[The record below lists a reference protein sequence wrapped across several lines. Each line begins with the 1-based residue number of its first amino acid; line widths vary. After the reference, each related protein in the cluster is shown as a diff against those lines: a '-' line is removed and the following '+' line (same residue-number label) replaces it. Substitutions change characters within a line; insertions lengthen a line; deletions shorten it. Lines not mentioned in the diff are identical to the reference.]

1 MDESMAPVG
10 PTPAPAPASPPAVQ
24 IGSILIDN
32 VTQDEADAIIGG
44 WLEER
49 PAGPRRVCTPN
60 VDYVIRAGRDP
71 AFRGAINGCD
81 LRVPDGMWIVYA
93 SRIAG
98 RSLRGTVTGRLLLPR
113 FAARCSEAG
122 RPIAMMGAGPGVAA
136 LAAERLR
143 ADNPGLLVTAAT
155 PPTPF
160 VIGSEADAGMV
171 QTLQA
176 ARPAILF
183 VALGAPK
190 QELWMDRHAGEF
202 PDSIMI
208 GVGAAF
214 DVVAGRVREA
224 PAWMTRT
231 GLEWLFRLA
240 QEPRRLARR
249 YLWDDPRILGWA
261 VATRARGLG
270 SRAGPEVRASSPA
283 PARRAGWRS
292 DRRSD
297 PESSPTSIA
306 GTRAYG
312 QLPSR
317 PPADSVNTA
326 VAKKARRAMPR
337 VRPARCIPAAFP
349 ESAQTMARPTSHR
362 LQSSA
367 PGSPICRRMTPTEL
381 SAAV

>member
-249 YLWDDPRILGWA
+249 YLSDDPRILGWA
-261 VATRARGLG
+261 VATRARGLV
-270 SRAGPEVRASSPA
+270 RGPGR
-283 PARRAGWRS
+283 
-292 DRRSD
+292 
-297 PESSPTSIA
+297 
-306 GTRAYG
+306 
-312 QLPSR
+312 
-317 PPADSVNTA
+317 
-326 VAKKARRAMPR
+326 K
-337 VRPARCIPAAFP
+337 
-349 ESAQTMARPTSHR
+349 
-362 LQSSA
+362 
-367 PGSPICRRMTPTEL
+367 
-381 SAAV
+381 